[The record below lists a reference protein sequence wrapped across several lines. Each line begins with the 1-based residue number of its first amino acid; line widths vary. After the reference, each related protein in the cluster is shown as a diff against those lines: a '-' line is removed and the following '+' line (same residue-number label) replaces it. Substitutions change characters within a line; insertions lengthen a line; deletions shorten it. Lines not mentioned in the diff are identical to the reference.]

1 MQICRLLL
9 NARACILFFSM
20 LCLASDVWSFGVYA
34 QVCWGVV
41 SPLDTVDRKVI
52 DEQEIR
58 GFFGG
63 CPIRF
68 FHNWLK
74 PMGLFPKWTV
84 RCLDHE
90 FVSANVLFSLNLA
103 SRWSSV

>member
-58 GFFGG
+58 GFFGVV
-63 CPIRF
+63 
-68 FHNWLK
+68 L
-74 PMGLFPKWTV
+74 
-84 RCLDHE
+84 
-90 FVSANVLFSLNLA
+90 FVSFIIGLSLWVYFLNGQFVA
-103 SRWSSV
+103 